1 MPFDPTVIAQAGP
14 SVLLGLAV
22 WVLWGRLKDYDQK
35 LEKLRDSYEAKLE
48 GFLTEVITALR
59 DLED

>member
-1 MPFDPTVIAQAGP
+1 MPFDPTVIAQATP

-22 WVLWGRLKDYDQK
+22 WVLWSRLKEVEAK
-35 LEKLRDSYEAKLE
+35 LEKLRDNYEGKLE
-48 GFLTEVITALR
+48 GFLTEVITALH